1 MSEDPNRGTS
11 ASQFAQTH
19 AFMNASSPFLCPKQ
33 FRSFSMPSHLLR
45 TSLAPLCLGI
55 LVACGSNDGRQADAT
70 ESIELSAVIQSLGPL
85 PVESV
90 EYSVRCLDD
99 EGSSVPDQFELD
111 GALEPPNSR
120 VVKTGMLDTLR
131 ETWTGFM
138 DLPPGSCWMQV
149 RGRDGDGEVICTAD
163 VPFSVVA
170 GNATQVVVPLA
181 CSSPGYPKTP
191 PGSFNLCPDLRA
203 LSCDELD
210 PVEGSTSCVV
220 SFLDYDN
227 TCDRGC
233 DPQTC
238 VADGTVGLMCAP
250 GPDPGVSTTINCTNA
265 VLDCT
270 GDGAPDAS
278 CTFNSATP
286 GARLGTDDTLIANFF
301 VECIPP
307 ASGGMPG
314 ATITC
319 TAVTSDGDL
328 DCDMSRAVTVDCPD
342 PKL

>member
-1 MSEDPNRGTS
+1 MPFD
-11 ASQFAQTH
+11 
-19 AFMNASSPFLCPKQ
+19 SSRKG
-33 FRSFSMPSHLLR
+33 
-45 TSLAPLCLGI
+45 LALLCLGI
-55 LVACGSNDGRQADAT
+55 LVACGSDDRRQTDAI
-70 ESIELSAVIQSLGPL
+70 ESIELSAIIESPGSLP
-85 PVESV
+85 ESV
-90 EYSVRCLDD
+90 EYSVRCLSD
-99 EGSSVPDQFELD
+99 EDSTEPGEVKLD
-111 GALEPPNSR
+111 GELAPARNR
-120 VVKTGMLDTLR
+120 DVKTGMLDLPR
-131 ETWTGFM
+131 SGTWTGFI

-149 RGRDGDGEVICTAD
+149 RGRDDDGEVICTAQ

-170 GNATQVVVPLA
+170 GTATQVVVPLSCPSA
-181 CSSPGYPKTP
+181 GLPLFPET
-191 PGSFNLCPDLRA
+191 SFNVCPNLLALR
-203 LSCDELD
+203 CDELD
-210 PVEGSTSCVV
+210 PLQASTSCLV

-286 GARLGTDDTLIANFF
+286 GARLGTDDTLMANFF

-328 DCDMSRAVTVDCPD
+328 DCDMSRVVTVDCPD
-342 PKL
+342 PEL